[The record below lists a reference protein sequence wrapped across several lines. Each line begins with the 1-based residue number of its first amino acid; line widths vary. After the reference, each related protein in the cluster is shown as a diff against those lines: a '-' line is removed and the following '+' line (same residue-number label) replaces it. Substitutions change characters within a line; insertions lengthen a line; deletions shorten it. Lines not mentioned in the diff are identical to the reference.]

1 MKPNKK
7 KTVIK
12 LQKGKMR
19 ESRKE
24 QGFFDGRFK
33 NKVVADKKKKE
44 EKLFCKKWK
53 KNRGEN

>member
-1 MKPNKK
+1 MSKK
-7 KTVIK
+7 KKTTVIK
-12 LQKGKMR
+12 LQKEKMR

-33 NKVVADKKKKE
+33 NKVISDKKKKE

-53 KNRGEN
+53 KNRGEE